1 MGSGSVW
8 VFRAT
13 FYWERG
19 RPRPL
24 GGGQISLRKACS
36 LCGVAGEGAR
46 APSVT
51 LSNCAVLQTDPLLI
65 LCLSCLRRFTR
76 ASFAYYETRT
86 DVRVRNPDF
95 EAFITMPDRNDAWE
109 LLCEYTK
116 GESLR
121 KHALAVE
128 AAMRACV
135 ERYGTG
141 DDNADEWGLVGLLHD
156 FDYEM
161 FPSADQ
167 HPFTGANILC
177 GRGYS
182 DRLIRAIMGHA
193 TYTGVPRDTAMAR
206 ALFATDELCGF
217 LVACALVRPS
227 KSLDDLEVA
236 SVKKKLKDKAFARSV
251 NRNDIQQ
258 SMEELGVNM
267 DEHVRF
273 VIDALRP
280 VQDAIGLNRLA
291 TVE

>member
-1 MGSGSVW
+1 
-8 VFRAT
+8 
-13 FYWERG
+13 
-19 RPRPL
+19 
-24 GGGQISLRKACS
+24 
-36 LCGVAGEGAR
+36 
-46 APSVT
+46 
-51 LSNCAVLQTDPLLI
+51 
-65 LCLSCLRRFTR
+65 
-76 ASFAYYETRT
+76 
-86 DVRVRNPDF
+86 
-95 EAFITMPDRNDAWE
+95 MPDRNDAWE

-128 AAMRACV
+128 AAMRACTKK
-135 ERYGTG
+135 YGATG
-141 DDNADEWGLVGLLHD
+141 DDENEWGMVGLLHD

-182 DRLIRAIMGHA
+182 ERFIRAIMGHA

-227 KSLDDLEVA
+227 KSLDDMEVS

-251 NRNDIQQ
+251 NRDDIRQGI
-258 SMEELGVNM
+258 EELEVNA
-267 DEHVRF
+267 DEHIRF

-280 VQDAIGLNRLA
+280 VQEEIGLQR
-291 TVE
+291 VKDVG

>member
-1 MGSGSVW
+1 RS
-8 VFRAT
+8 
-13 FYWERG
+13 
-19 RPRPL
+19 
-24 GGGQISLRKACS
+24 
-36 LCGVAGEGAR
+36 
-46 APSVT
+46 
-51 LSNCAVLQTDPLLI
+51 
-65 LCLSCLRRFTR
+65 
-76 ASFAYYETRT
+76 
-86 DVRVRNPDF
+86 
-95 EAFITMPDRNDAWE
+95 DAWE

-128 AAMRACV
+128 AAMRASAK
-135 ERYGTG
+135 RYSVPGE
-141 DDNADEWGLVGLLHD
+141 DDNEDEWGLVGLLHD

-167 HPFTGANILC
+167 HPYTGANILC

-182 DRLIRAIMGHA
+182 ERFIRAIMGHA

-217 LVACALVRPS
+217 LVACALVRPT

-251 NRNDIQQ
+251 NRDDIRQGI
-258 SMEELGVNM
+258 EELGTDA
-267 DEHVRF
+267 DEHIRF

-280 VQDAIGLNRLA
+280 HQRQIGLSPLLDA
-291 TVE
+291 D